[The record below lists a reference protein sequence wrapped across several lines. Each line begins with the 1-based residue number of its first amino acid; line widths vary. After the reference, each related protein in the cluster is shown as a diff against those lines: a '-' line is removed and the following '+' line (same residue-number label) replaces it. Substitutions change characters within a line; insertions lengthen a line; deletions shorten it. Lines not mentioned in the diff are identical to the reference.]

1 MRPVSKNPASPLLQH
16 GRLEAQLPQTV
27 LYVGVA
33 HEEPPQQLRTVVL
46 DHHRDRPLID
56 GQILLRIPVVGL
68 AERVMMPKVV
78 GVVLDQM
85 TRIVRFWSF
94 AFLNNSIIA
103 VQEKIPL
110 YKVLKMLF
118 RESAMDS

>member
-1 MRPVSKNPASPLLQH
+1 MEGGGILSAAALFLLGTLQALHAQKNPF
-16 GRLEAQLPQTV
+16 LE
-27 LYVGVA
+27 
-33 HEEPPQQLRTVVL
+33 
-46 DHHRDRPLID
+46 
-56 GQILLRIPVVGL
+56 
-68 AERVMMPKVV
+68 VMMPKVV

>member
-1 MRPVSKNPASPLLQH
+1 MKRLFTLLCCAAA
-16 GRLEAQLPQTV
+16 LSWSSCTK
-27 LYVGVA
+27 
-33 HEEPPQQLRTVVL
+33 
-46 DHHRDRPLID
+46 DK
-56 GQILLRIPVVGL
+56 
-68 AERVMMPKVV
+68 VMMPKVV

>member
-1 MRPVSKNPASPLLQH
+1 MKKRDQFPDHRNLLSGELYLFHSTNRPSPATGSLFGIIDKIADGLLY
-16 GRLEAQLPQTV
+16 LESSSS
-27 LYVGVA
+27 
-33 HEEPPQQLRTVVL
+33 
-46 DHHRDRPLID
+46 DFM
-56 GQILLRIPVVGL
+56 
-68 AERVMMPKVV
+68 VMMPKVV